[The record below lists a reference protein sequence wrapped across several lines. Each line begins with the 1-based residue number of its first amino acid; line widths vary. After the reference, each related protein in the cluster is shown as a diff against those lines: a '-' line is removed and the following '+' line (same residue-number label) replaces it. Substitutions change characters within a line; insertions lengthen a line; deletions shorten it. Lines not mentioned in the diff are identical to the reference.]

1 MQALGVDVGGTFTD
15 FVGIDSTGRAYIHKQ
30 LTTAADPSLS
40 VLTGSAAVAER
51 AGTALD
57 ELQRIVHGTTLVA
70 NSLIERRGARTA
82 LVTTVGYRD
91 AIEIGREARY
101 DLYDLRLERPAP
113 LVPRSLRFE
122 VRERIRGDGSV
133 LEPLAES
140 ECLRVAALL
149 REHEIESVAVCLLNS
164 YANPEHERR
173 LAKAIA
179 GELPD
184 VDVTLSSEVAPEWR
198 EFERSS
204 TAAANAFV
212 RPQVRRYLSRLEEG
226 FASNA
231 ARSRLN
237 VVLSQG
243 GMTSAAVAA
252 DLAVQLVESGPA
264 GGALAAAY
272 VGRQLGLDELIA
284 FDMGGTTTKACLIAN
299 GAPLRVSELEVA
311 RVARFKRGSGLPLLI
326 PALELVEIGAGGGSI
341 GHTDALGLLRVGP
354 ESAGADPGPAC
365 YGHGGRKPTVTDAD
379 LVLGLLDPDYFL
391 GGEIALDR
399 DAAEAALA
407 AVGGELGLG
416 VQATAQGIFDIVN
429 SQMSLALQTH
439 VIERGEDPRAFTMVA
454 FGGAGPVHAYEV
466 ARRLG
471 IRTVVCPPAAGVASA
486 VGFLVAPPAVD
497 LVRTFPAK
505 LRAVDWTGVA
515 ERYDEME
522 AEVRVL
528 LAASADEGSLVLE
541 RLADMRYAGQGYT
554 VSVHLPDGPLDSS
567 MTDLLHLRFTE
578 TYHHRFG
585 AKLESAE
592 PEALHWRLRARVEA
606 EQQRFAF
613 ESYGSNGAAPRPRQA
628 YFPEANDF
636 ITCLVYDRHA
646 LEPDVPVAGP
656 ALIQERETTVAVGP
670 GGTACADSYGN
681 LTITIGEG

>member
-1 MQALGVDVGGTFTD
+1 MAKAL
-15 FVGIDSTGRAYIHKQ
+15 STP
-30 LTTAADPSLS
+30 ADPSR
-40 VLTGSAAVAER
+40 AVFDSFSR
-51 AGTALD
+51 AGLETG
-57 ELQRIVHGTTLVA
+57 EISYFVHGTTVA
-70 NSLIERRGARTA
+70 TNALIERKGVPVAL
-82 LVTTVGYRD
+82 LVTEGFRD
-91 AIEIGREARY
+91 ILHIQRLTRPDHF
-101 DLYDLRLERPAP
+101 DLHWVKPKP
-113 LVPRSLRFE
+113 LVPRSRVFGIPERVLR
-122 VRERIRGDGSV
+122 DGSV
-133 LEPLAES
+133 LIELDEERVREVVAE
-140 ECLRVAALL
+140 LRDRGEVGAVAVSYLFSFMNPRNEQRTRELVQEVWPEARISISSDVLPRWREYERTSTTVIDAYLKPKL
-149 REHEIESVAVCLLNS
+149 REYMRNLERDCDAGGIEQVLVL
-164 YANPEHERR
+164 
-173 LAKAIA
+173 
-179 GELPD
+179 
-184 VDVTLSSEVAPEWR
+184 
-198 EFERSS
+198 RS
-204 TAAANAFV
+204 N
-212 RPQVRRYLSRLEEG
+212 
-226 FASNA
+226 
-231 ARSRLN
+231 
-237 VVLSQG
+237 G
-243 GMTSAAVAA
+243 GVMTSLRASEQPVA
-252 DLAVQLVESGPA
+252 LVRSGPS
-264 GGALAAAY
+264 GGIIASQ
-272 VGRQLGLDELIA
+272 QLGQQEGLGDLIA
-284 FDMGGTTTKACLIAN
+284 ADMGGTSFEACLLPGSQPAFTNNEEFEWGIPIA
-299 GAPLRVSELEVA
+299 VTMVDA
-311 RVARFKRGSGLPLLI
+311 RS
-326 PALELVEIGAGGGSI
+326 IGAGGGSI